1 MKRIEYLTAFVLW
14 LALAI
19 FIVGLWMDGTI

>member
-1 MKRIEYLTAFVLW
+1 MKRIEYLTIFALW
-14 LALAI
+14 LALTI